1 MWGIVDLRQGKLISY
16 CRGRVLGTRGPL
28 FSGQKVTEKALKQ
41 ECFMGPWV
49 SLTGFCP
56 FDTAMGVLGPKW
68 SKGKSIFEW
77 L

>member
-16 CRGRVLGTRGPL
+16 CRGRVLGTRGPPL

-49 SLTGFCP
+49 SLTGCCHSVP
-56 FDTAMGVLGPKW
+56 LILPWG
-68 SKGKSIFEW
+68 SKGQSGFEW